1 MREEPD
7 RPEGVQWAVRAGRHA
22 PAVWAE
28 LTPLTRFRTARP
40 AAGPGPLPEGT
51 VVFSVLRIRDYRFLA
66 SGQLLSSLGDWFLLL
81 AVPYYVLELTGSAR
95 ASGFSLAAG
104 TVPALVLG
112 PLAGALVDRWNRLR
126 VMIAADLARMA
137 AVSLMLWVDSP
148 DEVWL
153 IYVALV
159 LESSLSQLFNPAS
172 AALLPQLV
180 GREGDLHS
188 ANSLSALIAG
198 SIRLV
203 GGPLGGA
210 VYGGL
215 GFTAVVA
222 IDTISYACSALC
234 LAMVRHRP
242 STIARHST
250 GEGRGQVRTLVA
262 EIHEGVAQIR
272 HSPWLAA
279 IAGAGAL
286 FAIATSAVN
295 VGLIPYMD
303 RVLHASPQVLGLLF
317 GAFGAGSLLGVPLSR
332 ALARRL
338 TDRTVLVGSLTALAM
353 AFAATFNTPVIGWSA
368 VLFLTIGAPMVCFAI
383 TSGTF
388 VARHTPDAVLGRVS
402 ATIGF
407 LQAAASLAG
416 MLAGSLLSE
425 ALGVVT
431 TMNLCCVT
439 VALAAGTMLL
449 MPRRQ
454 SPIAEDVPFK
464 EAA

>member
-1 MREEPD
+1 
-7 RPEGVQWAVRAGRHA
+7 
-22 PAVWAE
+22 
-28 LTPLTRFRTARP
+28 L
-40 AAGPGPLPEGT
+40 
-51 VVFSVLRIRDYRFLA
+51 FSVLRIRDYRFLA

-81 AVPYYVLELTGSAR
+81 AVPYYVLELTGSAM

-126 VMIAADLARMA
+126 VMIAADLVRMV

-180 GREGDLHS
+180 GRGGDLHA
-188 ANSLSALIAG
+188 ANSLSALISG

-210 VYGGL
+210 VYGVL

-234 LAMVRHRP
+234 LTMVRNRP
-242 STIARHST
+242 RTTACRST
-250 GEGRGQVRTLVA
+250 GAGRGQVRRLAA
-262 EIHEGVAQIR
+262 EIRDGVAQIR

-279 IAGAGAL
+279 LAAAGAL
-286 FAIATSAVN
+286 FATATSAVN

-303 RVLHASPQVLGLLF
+303 QVLHASPQILGLLF
-317 GAFGAGSLLGVPLSR
+317 GAFGAGFLLGVPLSR
-332 ALARRL
+332 ALARRFA
-338 TDRTVLVGSLTALAM
+338 DRTVLVGSLTALAVT
-353 AFAATFNTPVIGWSA
+353 FAAAFNTPVIGWSA
-368 VLFLTIGAPMVCFAI
+368 ALFLTIGAPMVCFAI

-388 VARHTPDAVLGRVS
+388 VARHTPDAMLGRVS
-402 ATIGF
+402 ATNGF
-407 LQAAASLAG
+407 LQAAASLSG
-416 MLAGSLLSE
+416 MVAGSLLSE
-425 ALGVVT
+425 ALGIVT
-431 TMNLCCVT
+431 MMNLCCVT
-439 VALAAGTMLL
+439 VALAAGTILL

-454 SPIAEDVPFK
+454 PTIPEDVPLK

>member
-1 MREEPD
+1 M
-7 RPEGVQWAVRAGRHA
+7 
-22 PAVWAE
+22 
-28 LTPLTRFRTARP
+28 
-40 AAGPGPLPEGT
+40 
-51 VVFSVLRIRDYRFLA
+51 FSALRIRDYRFLA

-81 AVPYYVLELTGSAR
+81 AVPYYVLELTGSAM

-104 TVPALVLG
+104 MVPALILG
-112 PLAGALVDRWNRLR
+112 PLAGALVDRWDRRR
-126 VMIAADLARMA
+126 VMIAADLVRMT

-172 AALLPQLV
+172 AALLPQVV

-188 ANSLSALIAG
+188 ANSLSALIVG

-215 GFTAVVA
+215 GFAAVVA

-234 LAMVRHRP
+234 LSMVRHRP
-242 STIARHST
+242 PTAPKRSTEA
-250 GEGRGQVRTLVA
+250 GRGQLGRLVA
-262 EIHEGVAQIR
+262 EIRDGVVQIR
-272 HSPWLAA
+272 RNPWLAA
-279 IAGAGAL
+279 LAAAGAL
-286 FAIATSAVN
+286 FALATSALN
-295 VGLIPYMD
+295 VGLIPYMN
-303 RVLHASPQVLGLLF
+303 RVLHASPQILGLLF
-317 GAFGAGSLLGVPLSR
+317 GAFGAGLLLGVPLSR
-332 ALARRL
+332 ALTRRL
-338 TDRTVLVGSLTALAM
+338 ADRTVLVGSLAALAV
-353 AFAATFNTPVIGWSA
+353 AFAATFNTPVLGWSF
-368 VLFLTIGAPMVCFAI
+368 VLFLSIGAPMVCFTI

-402 ATIGF
+402 ATNGF
-407 LQAAASLAG
+407 LQAAASLSG

-431 TMNLCCVT
+431 MMNLCCVT
-439 VALAAGTMLL
+439 VALAAGTTLL
-449 MPRRQ
+449 MPRRR
-454 SPIAEDVPFK
+454 PPVPEDVPLK

>member
-1 MREEPD
+1 LF
-7 RPEGVQWAVRAGRHA
+7 G
-22 PAVWAE
+22 
-28 LTPLTRFRTARP
+28 
-40 AAGPGPLPEGT
+40 
-51 VVFSVLRIRDYRFLA
+51 VLRIRDYRFLA

-81 AVPYYVLELTGSAR
+81 AVPYYVLELTGSAM

-126 VMIAADLARMA
+126 VMIAADLGRMV

-159 LESSLSQLFNPAS
+159 LESSLSQMFAPAS

-180 GREGDLHS
+180 GRAGDLHS
-188 ANSLSALIAG
+188 ANSMSALIVG

-215 GFTAVVA
+215 GFMAVVA
-222 IDTISYACSALC
+222 IDTFSYACSALC
-234 LAMVRHRP
+234 LSMVRYRPRTTAHR
-242 STIARHST
+242 RT
-250 GEGRGQVRTLVA
+250 GAGRRQVQVPLHRLVV
-262 EIHEGVAQIR
+262 EIRDGVAQIR

-279 IAGAGAL
+279 LAAAGAL
-286 FAIATSAVN
+286 FAFATSAVN

-303 RVLHASPQVLGLLF
+303 RVLHASPQILGLLF
-317 GAFGAGSLLGVPLSR
+317 GAFGAGFLLGVPLSR

-338 TDRTVLVGSLTALAM
+338 TDRTVLVGSLAALAV
-353 AFAATFNTPVIGWSA
+353 AFTATFNIPVIGWSA
-368 VLFLTIGAPMVCFAI
+368 VLFLTIGAPLVCFTI

-402 ATIGF
+402 ATNGF
-407 LQAAASLAG
+407 LQAAASLSG

-431 TMNLCCVT
+431 MMNLCCVT

-449 MPRRQ
+449 MPRRR
-454 SPIAEDVPFK
+454 PPVPEDAPLR
-464 EAA
+464 EPA

>member
-1 MREEPD
+1 M
-7 RPEGVQWAVRAGRHA
+7 
-22 PAVWAE
+22 
-28 LTPLTRFRTARP
+28 
-40 AAGPGPLPEGT
+40 
-51 VVFSVLRIRDYRFLA
+51 FSVLRIRDYRFLA

-81 AVPYYVLELTGSAR
+81 AVPYYVLELTGSAM

-104 TVPALVLG
+104 AVPALVLG
-112 PLAGALVDRWNRLR
+112 PPAGALVDRWNRLR
-126 VMIAADLARMA
+126 VMIAVDLARMT

-188 ANSLSALIAG
+188 ANSLSALIVG

-234 LAMVRHRP
+234 LSMVRYRP
-242 STIARHST
+242 LTTAHP
-250 GEGRGQVRTLVA
+250 GAGAGRGQPGRLVA
-262 EIHEGVAQIR
+262 EIREGVVQIR
-272 HSPWLAA
+272 RNRWLAA
-279 IAGAGAL
+279 PAAAGAL
-286 FAIATSAVN
+286 FALATSAVN
-295 VGLIPYMD
+295 VGLIPYMN
-303 RVLHASPQVLGLLF
+303 RVLHASPQILGLLF
-317 GAFGAGSLLGVPLSR
+317 GAFGAGLLLGVPLSR
-332 ALARRL
+332 ALTRRL
-338 TDRTVLVGSLTALAM
+338 ADRTVLVGSLAALAV
-353 AFAATFNTPVIGWSA
+353 AFAATFNTPVIGWSF
-368 VLFLTIGAPMVCFAI
+368 VLFLTIGAPMVCFTI

-402 ATIGF
+402 ATNGF
-407 LQAAASLAG
+407 LQAAASLSG

-431 TMNLCCVT
+431 MMNLCCVT

-449 MPRRQ
+449 VPRRQ
-454 SPIAEDVPFK
+454 PPVPEDVHLK

>member
-1 MREEPD
+1 MFD
-7 RPEGVQWAVRAGRHA
+7 
-22 PAVWAE
+22 
-28 LTPLTRFRTARP
+28 
-40 AAGPGPLPEGT
+40 
-51 VVFSVLRIRDYRFLA
+51 VLRIRDYRFLA

-81 AVPYYVLELTGSAR
+81 AVPYYVLELTGSAM

-104 TVPALVLG
+104 TIPALVLG
-112 PLAGALVDRWNRLR
+112 PPAGALVDRWNRLR
-126 VMIAADLARMA
+126 VMIAADLVRMM

-188 ANSLSALIAG
+188 ANSLSALIVG

-222 IDTISYACSALC
+222 IDTISYGCSALC
-234 LAMVRHRP
+234 LSKVRHRP
-242 STIARHST
+242 QVAAHRST
-250 GEGRGQVRTLVA
+250 GAGRGQVARLAA
-262 EIHEGVAQIR
+262 EIRDGAVQIR
-272 HSPWLAA
+272 RNPWLAA
-279 IAGAGAL
+279 LAAAGAL

-303 RVLHASPQVLGLLF
+303 RVLHASPQMLGLLF
-317 GAFGAGSLLGVPLSR
+317 GAFGAGLLLGVPLSR
-332 ALARRL
+332 ALTRRL
-338 TDRTVLVGSLTALAM
+338 ADRTVLVGSLAALAV
-353 AFAATFNTPVIGWSA
+353 AFAATFNTPVIGWSF
-368 VLFLTIGAPMVCFAI
+368 VLFLTIGAPMVCFTI

-402 ATIGF
+402 ATNGF
-407 LQAAASLAG
+407 LQAAASLSG

-431 TMNLCCVT
+431 MMNLCCVT
-439 VALAAGTMLL
+439 VALAAGTTLL

-454 SPIAEDVPFK
+454 PPIAGEVPLK

>member
-1 MREEPD
+1 LF
-7 RPEGVQWAVRAGRHA
+7 G
-22 PAVWAE
+22 
-28 LTPLTRFRTARP
+28 
-40 AAGPGPLPEGT
+40 
-51 VVFSVLRIRDYRFLA
+51 VLRIRDYRLLA

-81 AVPYYVLELTGSAR
+81 AVPYYVLELTGSAM

-126 VMIAADLARMA
+126 VMIAADLGRMV

-159 LESSLSQLFNPAS
+159 LESSLSQLFAPAS

-180 GREGDLHS
+180 GRAGDLHS
-188 ANSLSALIAG
+188 ANSLSALIVG

-215 GFTAVVA
+215 GFMAVVA
-222 IDTISYACSALC
+222 IDTFSYACSALC
-234 LAMVRHRP
+234 LSQVRHRP
-242 STIARHST
+242 RATAHRRTGAR
-250 GEGRGQVRTLVA
+250 RGQVRVHRLVA
-262 EIHEGVAQIR
+262 EILDGVAQIR
-272 HSPWLAA
+272 HSRWLAA
-279 IAGAGAL
+279 LAAAGAL

-303 RVLHASPQVLGLLF
+303 RVLHASPQILGLLF
-317 GAFGAGSLLGVPLSR
+317 GAFGAGSLLGVPISR
-332 ALARRL
+332 ALARRFA
-338 TDRTVLVGSLTALAM
+338 DRTVLVGSLAALAV
-353 AFAATFNTPVIGWSA
+353 AFTATFNTPVVGWSA
-368 VLFLTIGAPMVCFAI
+368 VLFLTIGAPMVCFTI

-388 VARHTPDAVLGRVS
+388 LARHTPDAVLGRVS
-402 ATIGF
+402 ATNGF
-407 LQAAASLAG
+407 LQAAASLSG

-431 TMNLCCVT
+431 MMNLCCVT

-454 SPIAEDVPFK
+454 PPAPVDVPLK
-464 EAA
+464 EAASSPRRSP

>member
-1 MREEPD
+1 MF
-7 RPEGVQWAVRAGRHA
+7 
-22 PAVWAE
+22 
-28 LTPLTRFRTARP
+28 T
-40 AAGPGPLPEGT
+40 
-51 VVFSVLRIRDYRFLA
+51 VLRIRDYRFLA

-81 AVPYYVLELTGSAR
+81 AVPYYVLELTGSAM

-104 TVPALVLG
+104 TIPALVLG

-126 VMIAADLARMA
+126 VMIAVDLARMV

-148 DEVWL
+148 GEVWL

-172 AALLPQLV
+172 ATLLPQLV

-188 ANSLSALIAG
+188 ANSLSALIVG

-234 LAMVRHRP
+234 LSMVRYRPRTAAHR
-242 STIARHST
+242 SA
-250 GEGRGQVRTLVA
+250 GAGRGESGRLVA
-262 EIHEGVAQIR
+262 EIREGVVQIR
-272 HSPWLAA
+272 RTPGLAA
-279 IAGAGAL
+279 LAAAGAL
-286 FAIATSAVN
+286 FALATSAVN

-303 RVLHASPQVLGLLF
+303 RVLHASPQILGLLF
-317 GAFGAGSLLGVPLSR
+317 GAFGAGLLLGVPLSR
-332 ALARRL
+332 ALTRRL
-338 TDRTVLVGSLTALAM
+338 ADRTVLTGSLAALAV
-353 AFAATFNTPVIGWSA
+353 AFAATFNIPVLGWSF
-368 VLFLTIGAPMVCFAI
+368 VLFLTIGAPMVCFTI

-388 VARHTPDAVLGRVS
+388 VARHTPDAVLGRIS
-402 ATIGF
+402 ATNGF
-407 LQAAASLAG
+407 LQAAASLSG

-431 TMNLCCVT
+431 MMNLCCVT
-439 VALAAGTMLL
+439 VALAAGTTLL
-449 MPRRQ
+449 VPRGR
-454 SPIAEDVPFK
+454 PPVPEDVPLT